1 MVRNFIG
8 LGKALLFLVTIG
20 NSFLV
25 LAIPHDTIYE
35 IKKVLLVTA
44 IMDQHKKKNF
54 GVSYLCQ
61 PAQKKSIFKK
71 KLLSPNLGPSD

>member
-35 IKKVLLVTA
+35 IKKSIIGDCYHGLTQKKRTLVLA
-44 IMDQHKKKNF
+44 IYVAQKNQFQKKN
-54 GVSYLCQ
+54 S
-61 PAQKKSIFKK
+61 
-71 KLLSPNLGPSD
+71 